1 MNWQNRAF
9 FKSRHYLKVLNV
21 WGGAW
26 RFFVAYLIMCFSFG
40 KFADEKSILNQQ
52 L

>member
-1 MNWQNRAF
+1 MRF
-9 FKSRHYLKVLNV
+9 LSRHCLKVLNV

-26 RFFVAYLIMCFSFG
+26 WFFVAYLIMCFSFG

>member
-1 MNWQNRAF
+1 
-9 FKSRHYLKVLNV
+9 LKMLNV
-21 WGGAW
+21 WGGEE
-26 RFFVAYLIMCFSFG
+26 RIFVAYLIMCFSFG